1 MAKLTS
7 KENFARLIVYL
18 QEHGYSEDY
27 IRAMKTE
34 MRVVVRMQENG
45 VWSTYR
51 EHYLRRLS
59 SHPRICDVRKALSA
73 CWSSLMSV
81 VYTLLDRESC
91 LLS

>member
-7 KENFARLIVYL
+7 KENYARLIVYL

-51 EHYLRRLS
+51 EHYL
-59 SHPRICDVRKALSA
+59 HYA
-73 CWSSLMSV
+73 
-81 VYTLLDRESC
+81 
-91 LLS
+91 